1 VNLNVFIAK
10 SGYCSRR
17 DATILIKDGKVSV
30 NGKVSLEPW
39 TPIGEKDSV
48 KVRGKLL
55 SPEKNVCLAFNKP
68 KGVTSTV
75 EDRFA
80 SKKVVDYIPRRFG
93 RVYPVGRLDKESR
106 GLMILTNDGELCYRL
121 THPKFEVDKEYIVTV
136 KGRVEE
142 GVLGKLR
149 CGIREGDDL
158 LRVKSAYIEKSS
170 AERSAV
176 KVIVH
181 EGKKRHIRRLFERL
195 DFEILDL
202 VRVRIGSLR
211 LGDLRE
217 GEFRVIDKKSIG

>member
-1 VNLNVFIAK
+1 MNLNVFIAK

-17 DATILIKDGKVSV
+17 DATVLVKEGKVSV
-30 NGKVSLEPW
+30 NGKIALEPW
-39 TPIGEKDSV
+39 LAIGEKDSV
-48 KVRGKLL
+48 KVKGRLL
-55 SPEKNVCLAFNKP
+55 RAEKNVCLIFNKP

-75 EDRFA
+75 EDPFA
-80 SKKVVDYIPRRFG
+80 SKKVVDYIPKRFG

-106 GLMILTNDGELCYRL
+106 GLMILTNDGELCYRM

-136 KGRVEE
+136 KGRVAD

-158 LRVKSAYIEKSS
+158 LRVRSAYIEKSS

-176 KVIVH
+176 KVIIR
-181 EGKKRHIRRLFERL
+181 EGKKRHIRRLFECL

-202 VRVRIGSLR
+202 VRVRIGNLR

-217 GEFRVIDKKSIG
+217 GEFRIVDRKSIG

>member
-1 VNLNVFIAK
+1 MNLNVFIAK

-17 DATILIKDGKVSV
+17 DATALIKEGKVSI

-55 SPEKNVCLAFNKP
+55 SPEKNVYLVFNKP

-80 SKKVVDYIPRRFG
+80 SKKVVDYIPKHFG

-106 GLMILTNDGELCYRL
+106 GLMILTNDGELCYRM
-121 THPKFEVDKEYIVTV
+121 THPKFGVDKEYIVTV
-136 KGRVEE
+136 KGRVVQD
-142 GVLGKLR
+142 VLSRFRK
-149 CGIREGDDL
+149 GIREGDDL
-158 LRVKSAYIEKSS
+158 LRVRSAYIEKSS
-170 AERSAV
+170 AERSTV
-176 KVIVH
+176 KVIVR
-181 EGKKRHIRRLFERL
+181 EGKKRHIRRLFECL

-217 GEFRVIDKKSIG
+217 GEFKVVDRKSIC